1 MASFLWSNWV
11 CLCSHRYS
19 SCVSQYGGIYF
30 FYRHQKIMSL
40 VLDRV
45 SYQYPSTE
53 HGLTDIS
60 FEVKTGE
67 MVAVIGASGSGKSTL
82 LKIVSGL
89 ISGASGSIILDGEN
103 LAEKPVHKRN
113 IGMVFQNYA
122 LFPHLNVIENVAYG
136 LALKKIPLKN
146 RIAKAAELLE
156 TVGLGNFAT
165 RPVSNLSGGQQQRV
179 ALARALAIDPK
190 ALLLDEPLAALD
202 AGIRGYLR
210 DQIRAI
216 QKKFNATTILVTH
229 DQEEA
234 LTLSDYVAVLEN
246 GKLLQFGSP
255 KTIYCYPNSRAVAE
269 FVGLS
274 TLLPAKILAH
284 NQVDLG
290 FAQLAA
296 DTDGRRL
303 GEKVLVLIRPE
314 HVVTDPPEGTLNYLA
329 GCAVNQRYLGSVVR
343 YDFQVNGAFKPILG
357 EATEVPVSGISIPPQ
372 CVQLLNDDPS

>member
-1 MASFLWSNWV
+1 
-11 CLCSHRYS
+11 
-19 SCVSQYGGIYF
+19 
-30 FYRHQKIMSL
+30 MSL

-45 SYQYPSTE
+45 SYQYPGTG

-60 FEVKTGE
+60 FEVETGE

-82 LKIVSGL
+82 LKVISGL
-89 ISGASGSIILDGEN
+89 ISEASGSITLDGEN
-103 LAEKPVHKRN
+103 LAGKPVHKRN

-146 RIAKAAELLE
+146 RLAKAAELLE

-202 AGIRGYLR
+202 VGIRGYLR
-210 DQIRAI
+210 DQIRSI

-234 LTLSDYVAVLEN
+234 LTLSDYVAVLKD

-255 KTIYCYPNSRAVAE
+255 KNIYCYPNSRAVAE

-274 TLLPAKILAH
+274 TLLPAKISAH

-290 FAQLAA
+290 FAQIAA
-296 DTDGRRL
+296 NTDGRRL

-314 HVVTDPPEGTLNYLA
+314 HVVKDPPEGTLNYLT
-329 GCAVNQRYLGSVVR
+329 GCTVNQRYLGSVVR
-343 YDFQVNGAFKPILG
+343 YDFQVNGASKPIVG
-357 EATEVPVSGISIPPQ
+357 EAIEVPVSGISIPPQ
-372 CVQLLNDDPS
+372 CVQLLDDDPSQEVL

>member
-1 MASFLWSNWV
+1 
-11 CLCSHRYS
+11 
-19 SCVSQYGGIYF
+19 
-30 FYRHQKIMSL
+30 MSL

-45 SYQYPSTE
+45 SYQYPGTG

-82 LKIVSGL
+82 LKLVSGL

-103 LAEKPVHKRN
+103 LAKKPVHKRN
-113 IGMVFQNYA
+113 IGMVFQSYA

-136 LALKKIPLKN
+136 LALKKIPLKK
-146 RIAKAAELLE
+146 RLAKAAELLE

-165 RPVSNLSGGQQQRV
+165 RSVLNLSGGQQQRV

-210 DQIRAI
+210 DQIRSI
-216 QKKFNATTILVTH
+216 QKKFNATTLLVTH

-234 LTLSDYVAVLEN
+234 LTLSDYVAVLKD

-255 KTIYCYPNSRAVAE
+255 KNIYCYPNSRAVAE

-274 TLLPAKILAH
+274 TLLPAKISAH
-284 NQVDLG
+284 NQIDLG
-290 FAQLAA
+290 FAQIAA
-296 DTDGRRL
+296 NTNGRRL

-314 HVVTDPPEGTLNYLA
+314 QVVKDPPEGTLNYLA

-343 YDFQVNGAFKPILG
+343 YDFQVNGAPKSILG

-372 CVQLLNDDPS
+372 CIQLLDDDPSQEVL